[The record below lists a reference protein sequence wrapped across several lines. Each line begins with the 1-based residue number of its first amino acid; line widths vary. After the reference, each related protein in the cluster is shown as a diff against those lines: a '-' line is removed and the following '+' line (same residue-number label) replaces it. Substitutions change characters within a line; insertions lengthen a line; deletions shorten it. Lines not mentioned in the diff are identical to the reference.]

1 MVLFDSHAHY
11 DDERFDR
18 DRDAV
23 LKSLRAAGVE
33 SVCNIGSDLPS
44 SRRSVA
50 LAEKYPF
57 IRAVVGIHPHNAIDA
72 VPQDYGELRGMLSN
86 PRVVAL
92 GEIGLDYHY
101 DLSPRITQIEV
112 FARQMELA
120 RELSVPVV
128 IHEREASRDCMDVVR
143 QYPEVRGVFHCYS
156 GSVETAHELI
166 ERGYYL
172 GFTGVI
178 TFANARRPLEVLRS
192 IPRDRILIETDCPY
206 LTPVPHRG
214 ERNDSRMLRF
224 TAAKAAEAL
233 GITPEEL
240 AAVTDENAKRFYRIG
255 D

>member
-1 MVLFDSHAHY
+1 MRIFDSHAHY
-11 DDERFDR
+11 DDGRFDK
-18 DRDAV
+18 DRDTV
-23 LKSLRAAGVE
+23 LRSLHAAGIDW
-33 SVCNIGSDLPS
+33 VCNIGSDLPS
-44 SRRSVA
+44 SRKSTA
-50 LAEKYPF
+50 LAEQYSF
-57 IRAVVGIHPHNAIDA
+57 IWAAVGIHPHNAVDA
-72 VPQDYGELRGMLSN
+72 VPQDYDELRALLSR

-101 DLSPRITQIEV
+101 DFSPRMVQLEF

-143 QYPEVRGVFHCYS
+143 QYPEVNGVFHCYS
-156 GSVETAHELI
+156 GSVETARELV
-166 ERGYYL
+166 ERGWYL

-178 TFANARRPLEVLRS
+178 TFDNARRPLEVLRS
-192 IPRDRILIETDCPY
+192 IPNDRILVETDCPY

-224 TAAKAAEAL
+224 TVAKAAETL
-233 GITPEEL
+233 GMKPDEL
-240 AAVTDENAKRFYRIG
+240 AALTAENAKRFYRIG